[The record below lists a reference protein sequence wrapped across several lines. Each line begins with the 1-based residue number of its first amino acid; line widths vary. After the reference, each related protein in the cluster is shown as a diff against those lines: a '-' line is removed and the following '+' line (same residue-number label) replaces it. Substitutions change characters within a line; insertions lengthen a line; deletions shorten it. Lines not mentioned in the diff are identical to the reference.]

1 MKTYAFH
8 TIHTTIAGD
17 LHTPVET
24 YLKVR
29 DLFPQS
35 VLLESSDYHG
45 SEDNHS
51 FICLDPIASVGI
63 SHGMA
68 TYVLPDGTR
77 EEKPLD
83 SQFTAEDA
91 LRGFIGRLDV
101 TGDYARYCGLYGY
114 TVYDAVRHFE
124 PVDIP
129 DCREAKNDAPDM
141 LYTLFRYV
149 IVFRDYRSEMTLVGL
164 EGEDGSARLND
175 VERAVNNRDFALYP
189 FRTEG
194 GTTSTSTDDEHRARI
209 RRAVGHCLRGDV
221 FQVVLSRR
229 FVQRYRGD
237 DFMLY
242 RAL

>member
-35 VLLESSDYHG
+35 VLL
-45 SEDNHS
+45 DNRS
-51 FICLDPIASVGI
+51 FICLDPIASVSI

-101 TGDYARYCGLYGY
+101 TGDYACYCGLYGY
-114 TVYDAVRHFE
+114 TAYDAVRHFE

-129 DCREAKNDAPDM
+129 DCREAPR
-141 LYTLFRYV
+141 TCST
-149 IVFRDYRSEMTLVGL
+149 RS
-164 EGEDGSARLND
+164 SAMSSSS
-175 VERAVNNRDFALYP
+175 V
-189 FRTEG
+189 
-194 GTTSTSTDDEHRARI
+194 TTAAR
-209 RRAVGHCLRGDV
+209 
-221 FQVVLSRR
+221 
-229 FVQRYRGD
+229 
-237 DFMLY
+237 
-242 RAL
+242 